1 MIRRNLLITLTLLG
15 SIVLFSGC
23 AEISNLSTEASVEKG
38 DIITMNYT
46 LMDENGNIVETS
58 FEEIA
63 AKNNIT
69 PPAPPLEFKV
79 GSEKMLSGINE
90 GVIGMV
96 EGEEKRLN
104 LSAKEAFGPYK
115 NNLVQAVTIDKY
127 QNVTGTNTTP
137 EVGKKLRTQMGV
149 VTIKDV
155 NNTHVVLDANSPLAG
170 ENAVF
175 KIRVESIEKANTTS
189 TSLENSTGGGNGP
202 EN

>member
-1 MIRRNLLITLTLLG
+1 MIRKNLLITLALLG

-23 AEISNLSTEASVEKG
+23 AEISNLSTEKSVEKG

-46 LMDENGNIVETS
+46 LMDENGNIIETS
-58 FEEIA
+58 IEEIA
-63 AKNNIT
+63 VKNNIT
-69 PPAPPLEFKV
+69 PPASPLEFKV

-96 EGEEKRLN
+96 EGEEKILN

-137 EVGKKLRTQMGV
+137 SEGKKLKTQMGII
-149 VTIKDV
+149 TIKDV
-155 NNTHVVLDANSPLAG
+155 NSTHVVLDANSPLAG
-170 ENAVF
+170 ENVVF
-175 KIRVESIEKANTTS
+175 DITVESIEKANTTS
-189 TSLENSTGGGNGP
+189 TSFENSTGDGNASK
-202 EN
+202 N